1 VVTSS
6 LATAHQLLGYA
17 VVIVVLLS
25 GVAARRRAQEAREFR
40 RAPYAAALILL
51 DIQVL
56 LGFIVYGTGSAWDMR
71 PEVAYVHPLLAIF
84 GLAIGHALLGRA
96 KKIQLAVEAHQAAG
110 RALLLAFGFVAAAV
124 IVAAVPAFI

>member
-1 VVTSS
+1 MSSS
-6 LATAHQLLGYA
+6 LATGHQLLGYA

-40 RAPYAAALILL
+40 RAPYTAALVLM

-71 PEVAYVHPLLAIF
+71 PEVAYVHPVLALL
-84 GLAIGHALLGRA
+84 GLAVGHALLGRA
-96 KKIQLAVEAHQAAG
+96 KGIQLAVEAHRAAG
-110 RALLLAFGFVAAAV
+110 RALLLAFGFIAAAV
-124 IVAAVPAFI
+124 VIAAVPAFI